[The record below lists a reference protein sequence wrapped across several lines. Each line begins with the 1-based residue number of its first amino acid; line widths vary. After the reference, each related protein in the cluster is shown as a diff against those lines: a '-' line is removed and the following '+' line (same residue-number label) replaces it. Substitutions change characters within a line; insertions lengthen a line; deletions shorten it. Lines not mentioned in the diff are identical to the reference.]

1 MEAQTK
7 KKVMFIGG
15 AAVVFLGLVYYLL
28 GDMISFKKEDSESS
42 TVTTV
47 LPEAESVEL
56 SDSKSDIYRAK
67 TQRERDAESYFAGL
81 GREGMD
87 EMEDISLTSESV
99 SAEPVQPGG
108 KCPQDALATLF
119 PETIAE
125 EPVPS
130 VKPVTTKKNSSGGG
144 STTRKPSSS
153 VATMTAEEKME
164 FDRKRAEMMRD
175 VLIGKETEA
184 TADPEPE
191 TVVRIET
198 TTMPSAKPSSG
209 IISSLDDD
217 VLEDPITNGTED
229 RPVRCIFVR
238 DEKIKS
244 GQRVTIRILED
255 LMIDG
260 LLIPANSH
268 LSATCTIGDRLSMR
282 ISSVEQ
288 RGKIYGLSLDAY
300 DIDGGLGIYCPET
313 GTTRNNSTIKNN
325 AVTAATST
333 IGGMVGRVAGTI
345 VNTGAS
351 LVRNSSGD
359 VTVSISS
366 GYEFY
371 IMKTKKR

>member
-1 MEAQTK
+1 MEAQK
-7 KKVMFIGG
+7 KKKMMFIGG

-28 GDMISFKKEDSESS
+28 GDMISFKKEDTESG

-87 EMEDISLTSESV
+87 DMEDISLTSESV
-99 SAEPVQPGG
+99 SAEPVQTGG
-108 KCPQDALATLF
+108 KSPQDALATLF
-119 PETIAE
+119 PETVAE

-130 VKPVTTKKNSSGGG
+130 VKPATTKKSSSGGG
-144 STTRKPSSS
+144 SSTRKPSSS

-175 VLIGKETEA
+175 VLIGKETES
-184 TADPEPE
+184 TTETEPE

-198 TTMPSAKPSSG
+198 AAMPSAKPSSG

-217 VLEDPITNGTED
+217 VFEDPITNGAED

-244 GQRVTIRILED
+244 GQRVTIRILEN

-282 ISSVEQ
+282 VSSVEQ

>member
-1 MEAQTK
+1 M
-7 KKVMFIGG
+7 MIIGG
-15 AAVVFLGLVYYLL
+15 ATVVFLGLVYYLL
-28 GDMISFKKEDSESS
+28 GDMISFKKADSESN
-42 TVTTV
+42 TITTV
-47 LPEAESVEL
+47 LPDAEYVEL
-56 SDSKSDIYRAK
+56 SESKSDIYRAK
-67 TQRERDAESYFAGL
+67 TQKERDAEFYFAGL
-81 GREGMD
+81 GRESMD
-87 EMEDISLTSESV
+87 ETEDISLTSESV
-99 SAEPVQPGG
+99 SSKIQQSEG
-108 KCPQDALATLF
+108 KSPQEAMEALF
-119 PETIAE
+119 PNTITE
-125 EPVPS
+125 DPIPS
-130 VKPVTTKKNSSGGG
+130 VKPTSARKNVSRGG
-144 STTRKPSSS
+144 SSSRKSSAT
-153 VATMTAEEKME
+153 VAPMTDEEKME

-175 VLIGKETEA
+175 VLIGKEVETASRTES
-184 TADPEPE
+184 EPIL
-191 TVVRIET
+191 RIET
-198 TTMPSAKPSSG
+198 STMPSAKPSSG

-217 VLEDPITNGTED
+217 VLEDPIANVVED

-238 DEKIKS
+238 DEKIRT

-268 LSATCTIGDRLSMR
+268 LSATCTIGGRLSMR
-282 ISSVEQ
+282 VTSIEQ

-313 GTTRNNSTIKNN
+313 GSTRNNSTIKNN

-333 IGGMVGRVAGTI
+333 LGGMVGRVAGTI

-371 IMKTKKR
+371 IMKTTKR